1 MIPVLLFAGIGAAL
15 ALCLH
20 FAAGLGLS
28 AALLWGL
35 GLFVLLHLLCP
46 LFVWLFSLSV
56 PTGRPLEKQHPL
68 CRAII
73 GPGSSVINFYA
84 GVRPV
89 ITGAEKLPKE
99 GRFLFIS
106 NHRSMY
112 DPLVVMDRLR
122 DYNISFISK
131 PSNLKIPLAGRIAY
145 AAGYLPI
152 DRENDRNALKT
163 ILTAADYMK
172 RDLCSIA
179 IYPEGTRSRTNEML
193 PFHAGSFKTAQRAK
207 VPIVVASVHGSE
219 KVKRAKFLSAT
230 RVFLDILEVIPAETV
245 CSMRTDAL
253 AARVREMIQQDLDA
267 AEKRMMELTDTGLT
281 VMEDAP

>member
-56 PTGRPLEKQHPL
+56 PKGRPLEKQHPL

-230 RVFLDILEVIPAETV
+230 RVFLDILEVMPAETV

-253 AARVREMIQQDLDA
+253 AAHVREIIQQDLDA
-267 AEKRMMELTDTGLT
+267 AEKE
-281 VMEDAP
+281 AKA